1 MQVIQQ
7 PKNPTL
13 AAILSLLIPGVGQ
26 IYNGEVGKGILIIVV
41 QIVNVMLM
49 AIIIGFFT
57 SLAVLVWAIYDAY
70 KTAERINLQYVQQY
84 GAGYGQPTAA
94 YPQLNAPYAPAA
106 TGPMTSASVQPPVQP
121 AAPAG
126 QKQCP
131 RCAEMV
137 QGAAKVCRYC
147 GYEFEA
153 QSTPS
158 SL

>member
-13 AAILSLLIPGVGQ
+13 AAILSFLIPGLGQ

-41 QIVNVMLM
+41 HIVNAILAM
-49 AIIIGFFT
+49 IIIGFFT
-57 SLAVLVWAIYDAY
+57 GLAVLVWAIYDAY
-70 KTAERINLQYVQQY
+70 KVAERINLQYVQQY
-84 GAGYGQPTAA
+84 GAGYAPQPTAA
-94 YPQLNAPYAPAA
+94 YPQLNAPYNPAP
-106 TGPMTSASVQPPVQP
+106 TGPMVQPPAQP
-121 AAPAG
+121 AMQAG

-137 QGAAKVCRYC
+137 QSAAKVCRYC

-153 QSTPS
+153 QNAQPD
-158 SL
+158 L

>member
-57 SLAVLVWAIYDAY
+57 SLAVLIWAIYDAY

-84 GAGYGQPTAA
+84 GAGYVQPAAA
-94 YPQLNAPYAPAA
+94 YPQLNAPYTPV
-106 TGPMTSASVQPPVQP
+106 TGPMAQASVQPPVQP
-121 AAPAG
+121 AVQTG

-153 QSTPS
+153 QSTQS
-158 SL
+158 N

>member
-1 MQVIQQ
+1 MQVTQQ

-41 QIVNVMLM
+41 QIVNTVLM
-49 AIIIGFFT
+49 TIVIGFFT
-57 SLAVLVWAIYDAY
+57 ALAVLVWAVYDAY
-70 KTAERINLQYVQQY
+70 KTAERINLQYAQQY
-84 GAGYGQPTAA
+84 GAGYMPPA
-94 YPQLNAPYAPAA
+94 YAQLNAPYTTAA
-106 TGPMTSASVQPPVQP
+106 TGPVPPASAQP
-121 AAPAG
+121 AASTG

-147 GYEFEA
+147 GHEFEA
-153 QSTPS
+153 
-158 SL
+158 